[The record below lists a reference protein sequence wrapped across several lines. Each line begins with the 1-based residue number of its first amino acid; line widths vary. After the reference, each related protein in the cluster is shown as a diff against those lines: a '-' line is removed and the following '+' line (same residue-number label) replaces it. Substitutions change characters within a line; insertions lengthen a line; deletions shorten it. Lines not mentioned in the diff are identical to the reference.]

1 MLMVVSI
8 LDDEDAAIERD
19 LSESRASILLV
30 DDIPANLLALEA
42 VLEPLGHRL
51 VRARSGEEALRHM
64 MQEEFALVLMDVQMP
79 DMDGFQT
86 VALIKQRPKTVRIP
100 IIFITAIAKEAKHIS
115 AGYEYGAVD
124 YITKPFDADILRAKV
139 SVLVSLHLQSERIVR
154 QQALL
159 AKRRRELEH
168 TELQRSLAETH
179 SRMKDE
185 FLAVISHEL
194 RTPLNVIV
202 GWTDLLVSGELDG
215 ERTRR
220 ALVTIQRNAKL
231 QKQLVDDL
239 LDAARLITGKLQL
252 EPKEMM
258 LSTII
263 EAAADSVQP
272 EATAKGIEVRSG
284 IVEECGKVTAEVD
297 PERMQQVFGNLLSN
311 AVKFTSP
318 GGAVDVSLRR
328 CEGFAEVEVRDT
340 GVGIEPT
347 ELPFIFDR
355 FWQSARGQK
364 HESAQGLGLGL
375 AIVRQL
381 VELHGGTVA
390 ASSPGRGRGATFTV
404 RLPLRGRSW
413 DVPGTA

>member
-1 MLMVVSI
+1 MLVVSAI
-8 LDDEDAAIERD
+8 DDEDAAIERD
-19 LSESRASILLV
+19 LTESRASILLV

-42 VLEPLGHRL
+42 VLEPLGYRL
-51 VRARSGEEALRHM
+51 VKARSGDEALRHM
-64 MQEEFALVLMDVQMP
+64 MYEEFALVLMDVQMP
-79 DMDGFQT
+79 EMDGFQT

-100 IIFITAIAKEAKHIS
+100 IIFITAIAKEAKQIS
-115 AGYEYGAVD
+115 TGYEYGAVD

-154 QQALL
+154 QQLLL
-159 AKRRRELEH
+159 AKRRRELEQK
-168 TELQRSLAETH
+168 ELQRDLAEMH

-185 FLAVISHEL
+185 FLAAISHEL

-202 GWTDLLVSGELDG
+202 GWTDLLVAGSLDT
-215 ERTRR
+215 EATRR
-220 ALVTIQRNAKL
+220 ALATIQRNATL

-239 LDAARLITGKLQL
+239 LDAARMISGKLQL

-258 LSTII
+258 LSKII
-263 EAAADSVQP
+263 ESAADSVQP
-272 EATAKGIEVRSG
+272 EAMAKGIEVRVE
-284 IVEECGKVTAEVD
+284 IVEACGTVTAAVD
-297 PERMQQVFGNLLSN
+297 PDRMQQVFGNLLSN
-311 AVKFTSP
+311 AVKFTSA

-328 CEGFAEVEVRDT
+328 CEGFAEVGVHDT

-355 FWQSARGQK
+355 FWQSARRPKNEQ
-364 HESAQGLGLGL
+364 SQGLGLGL

-390 ASSPGRGRGATFTV
+390 ASSPGLGCGATFTV
-404 RLPLRGRSW
+404 RLPLAKQPSPR
-413 DVPGTA
+413 DVAA

>member
-1 MLMVVSI
+1 MLTIVSI
-8 LDDEDAAIERD
+8 IDDEDAAIERD

-51 VRARSGEEALRHM
+51 VKARSGEEALRHM
-64 MQEEFALVLMDVQMP
+64 MNEEFALVLMDVQMP
-79 DMDGFQT
+79 HMDGFQT

-124 YITKPFDADILRAKV
+124 YITKPFDAEILRAKV

-168 TELQRSLAETH
+168 TELQRSVAEAQN
-179 SRMKDE
+179 RMKDE

-202 GWTDLLVSGELDG
+202 GWTDLLVSGALD
-215 ERTRR
+215 EDKARR

-231 QKQLVDDL
+231 QKHLVDDL
-239 LDAARLITGKLQL
+239 LDAARLVTGKLQL
-252 EPKEMM
+252 EPKQMA
-258 LSTII
+258 LSKII
-263 EAAADSVQP
+263 ETAVESVQP
-272 EATAKGIEVRSG
+272 DATAKGVPVRIG
-284 IVEECGKVTAEVD
+284 IVEECGTATAEVD
-297 PERMQQVFGNLLSN
+297 PDRMQQVFGNLLSN
-311 AVKFTSP
+311 AVKFTSA
-318 GGAVDVSLRR
+318 GGSVDVSLRR
-328 CEGFAEVEVRDT
+328 CAGFAEVDVHDT
-340 GVGIEPT
+340 GIGIEPA

-355 FWQSARGQK
+355 FWQSARHPK
-364 HESAQGLGLGL
+364 HELSQGLGLGL

-390 ASSPGRGRGATFTV
+390 ASSPGLGGGATFTV
-404 RLPLRGRSW
+404 RLPIAKSRR
-413 DVPGTA
+413 DVAA

>member
-1 MLMVVSI
+1 MAVSVI
-8 LDDEDAAIERD
+8 DDEDDAIERD

-30 DDIPANLLALEA
+30 DDVAANLLALEA

-51 VRARSGEEALRHM
+51 VKARSGEEALRHL

-79 DMDGFQT
+79 EMDGFQT

-115 AGYEYGAVD
+115 TGYQYGAVD

-159 AKRRRELEH
+159 AKRRRELEEK
-168 TELQRSLAETH
+168 ELQRSLAEMH

-202 GWTDLLVSGELDG
+202 GWTELLVGGGLDE

-231 QKQLVDDL
+231 QKHLVDDL

-252 EPKEMM
+252 EPKQMM
-258 LSTII
+258 LSKII
-263 EAAADSVQP
+263 EAAVESVQP
-272 EATAKGIEVRSG
+272 QATAGGVQVRIG
-284 IVEECGKVTAEVD
+284 IVEECGTVTAEVD
-297 PERMQQVFGNLLSN
+297 PDRMQQVFGNLLSN
-311 AVKFTSP
+311 AVKFTSA

-328 CEGFAEVEVRDT
+328 CAGFAEVEVRDS

-347 ELPFIFDR
+347 ELPFLFNR
-355 FWQSARGQK
+355 FWQSARRPK
-364 HESAQGLGLGL
+364 HDQSHGLGLGL

-381 VELHGGTVA
+381 VELHGGTIA
-390 ASSPGRGRGATFTV
+390 ASSPGLGCGATFTV
-404 RLPLRGRSW
+404 RLPLAKQPSRS
-413 DVPGTA
+413 DVAA